1 MVYSHTILTAVFAVG
16 AVSTVGAA
24 PLPSDAGA
32 SARGSTGAVDIMPDS
47 PLPPTRSVQGFT
59 TTAEVDV
66 PELDIIYE
74 EESHEQLHHQPYQFV
89 NHFGG
94 ERHDHQSEELEAGHP
109 HFHHEEIEFKDR
121 HPRFDDEEFGLDF
134 EEQPHHPHPEL
145 RHEDG
150 VEDFAIDVELDEHFS
165 PDNHR
170 FSDELEHVEY
180 HALPLVHERSH
191 EQPVEVIPVPVS
203 VPVDHQIRSLERR
216 SPQLPRLPS
225 SVPSSP
231 GTKVAILLPRAKSK
245 EEILQ
250 GNLAAL
256 KESEPEDWTKQ
267 IQVANGHYSE
277 THMYQRANGIDQQL
291 ADLVAKTM
299 TEHWQKTPGGSG
311 VSGTQ
316 LKSPAGLTTHSSSNS
331 PTDSSLLSV
340 HRRQLGS
347 PMQGSTVPTPGAQ
360 VPRNGVVSSDP
371 TGHSLSSSQPL
382 LDTSSNTP
390 GSEHVGAPNAPIRRS
405 NPSGPQLGDD
415 LD

>member
-24 PLPSDAGA
+24 PLPSDPGA
-32 SARGSTGAVDIMPDS
+32 SARGSTGAVDIMPNS
-47 PLPPTRSVQGFT
+47 PLPPTRLVQGFT

-74 EESHEQLHHQPYQFV
+74 EESHEQPHHQPYQFV

-134 EEQPHHPHPEL
+134 EEHPHHPHPEL
-145 RHEDG
+145 RYEDG
-150 VEDFAIDVELDEHFS
+150 VEDFAIDVELDEHLS
-165 PDNHR
+165 PDDHR

-203 VPVDHQIRSLERR
+203 VPVNHQIRSLERR
-216 SPQLPRLPS
+216 SPQLSRLPS

-245 EEILQ
+245 EDIFKVNLDRLQ
-250 GNLAAL
+250 
-256 KESEPEDWTKQ
+256 KSEPVSWMKQ
-267 IQVANGHYSE
+267 IQDEKGHYSE
-277 THMYQRANGIDQQL
+277 THMYQRAKGIDREKAKDRATRMEPRL
-291 ADLVAKTM
+291 APVVKKIMEDYYWNQVYDD
-299 TEHWQKTPGGSG
+299 GSCF
-311 VSGTQ
+311 SGTS
-316 LKSPAGLTTHSSSNS
+316 LRVLILTASSSKSSADSLQIDS
-331 PTDSSLLSV
+331 PKRVWT
-340 HRRQLGS
+340 G
-347 PMQGSTVPTPGAQ
+347 PTPGAQ
-360 VPRNGVVSSDP
+360 VTSNGADSTPHVSS
-371 TGHSLSSSQPL
+371 G
-382 LDTSSNTP
+382 NTAD
-390 GSEHVGAPNAPIRRS
+390 SKHVGAPNAPIRRS
-405 NPSGPQLGDD
+405 TLSGPQFGDD